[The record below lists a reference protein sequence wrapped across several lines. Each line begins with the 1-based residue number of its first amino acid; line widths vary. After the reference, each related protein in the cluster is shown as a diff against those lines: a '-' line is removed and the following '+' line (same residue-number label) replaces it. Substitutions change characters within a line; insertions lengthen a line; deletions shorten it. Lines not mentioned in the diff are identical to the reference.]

1 MRNAPNIVELLSGS
15 DSAKIAKSV
24 TEEQRSG
31 LFKVVGY
38 GAQALAFTSN
48 VLRGKMIGCEIEGFL
63 TPFECDVLVEEL
75 AKHLVDESYLSGK
88 AKKILESQHNRQSDP
103 DLYFEGAKNHPLLA
117 SYTFNAAK
125 FKLLTWL
132 NSAAPNTVVEV
143 ARDTNRDAEYCPAII
158 REFLNS
164 LKLHNDL
171 GSREGQG
178 WNPIE
183 KVNKQ
188 WAFVIKLSSC
198 EGGNTFLYNKNW
210 RPEDQAYFNSQDNYS
225 YDMKVVEGVEE
236 FEIAGAKGSLIIFDC
251 TRYHRVQEVLSGRR
265 YSMGGF
271 IGHLENLDKYVIW
284 S

>member
-1 MRNAPNIVELLSGS
+1 MRNVPNVLKSLSGS
-15 DSAKIAKSV
+15 ETAKIAKSV
-24 TEEQRSG
+24 TQEQNSK
-31 LFKVVGY
+31 LFEVVAY
-38 GAQALAFTSN
+38 GEKALAFTSN
-48 VLRGKMIGCEIEGFL
+48 VLRGDMIGCEIEDFL

-75 AKHLVDESYLSGK
+75 EKHQVDESYLSGK
-88 AKKILESQHNRQSDP
+88 AKKILESQHNRQSEP

-132 NSAAPNTVVEV
+132 KSAAPNTIVEV
-143 ARDTNRDAEYCPAII
+143 ARDTNRDAVYCPAII

-183 KVNKQ
+183 KVDKQ

-198 EGGNTFLYNKNW
+198 EGGNTLLYNKNW
-210 RPEDQAYFNSQDNYS
+210 RPEDEAYFNSKDNYS

-271 IGHLENLDKYVIW
+271 IGHLESENKLVIW